1 METKSTVHNYC
12 AVETDV
18 KYLAEILNN
27 LGKISNITINC

>member
-1 METKSTVHNYC
+1 METKSTVYNYC
-12 AVETDV
+12 AVEIDV